1 MKKEFKRMN
10 FKRFVF
16 VPAVIAASFAA
27 QSAFAV
33 NVPGPLVDPA
43 WLNAHLNDVKVLQ
56 VSGTMKDFTTAPK
69 TKDIKGKKVVVT
81 VSGHVPGASF
91 VDFKT
96 VRVTRDIDGK
106 KVKGV
111 IPEKAAFEKLVQSW
125 GVQKGQPIVI
135 VPKGLSTGDVDEATR
150 LYWQLKYYG
159 QDNMAILNGGM
170 AQWLADGMPAAT
182 DAPAVSAGN
191 WDAVAERKN
200 ILATYQEVK
209 QAVEHS
215 GSVELADARPS
226 NQYMGVFTK
235 PGELA
240 GHLPGAKNVPP
251 DLLTTADGAS
261 ARFLPKASYESMFKA
276 VGLNPGKEIIDYCNT
291 GHLASGLWFV
301 THEIVGDKK
310 ARLYDTSIVEYS
322 MYDGAKMVDSAKLG
336 K

>member
-1 MKKEFKRMN
+1 MN
-10 FKRFVF
+10 FKKFVF

-27 QSAFAV
+27 ESAFAV
-33 NVPGPLVDPA
+33 TVPGPLVDPA

-56 VSGTMKDFTTAPK
+56 VSGTMKDFTTAPEIK
-69 TKDIKGKKVVVT
+69 EIKGKKVAVT

-91 VDFKT
+91 VDFKAI
-96 VRVTRDIDGK
+96 RVTRDIDGK

-125 GVQKGQPIVI
+125 GVNKDQPIVI

-182 DAPAVSAGN
+182 DSPAASAGN
-191 WDAVAERKN
+191 WVATAERKN
-200 ILATYQEVK
+200 ILATYQDVK
-209 QAVEHS
+209 KALEQPGA
-215 GSVELADARPS
+215 VELADARPT

-235 PGELA
+235 PKELS

-276 VGLNPGKEIIDYCNT
+276 VGLNPGKEIVDYCNT

-310 ARLYDTSIVEYS
+310 ARLYDGSLVEYS
-322 MYDGAKMVDSAKLG
+322 QYEGAKTIDPAKLG